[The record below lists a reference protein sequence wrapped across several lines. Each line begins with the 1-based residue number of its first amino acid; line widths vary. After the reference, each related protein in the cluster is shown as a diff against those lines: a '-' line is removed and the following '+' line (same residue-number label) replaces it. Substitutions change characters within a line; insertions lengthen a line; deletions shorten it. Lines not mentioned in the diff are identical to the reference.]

1 MGSEPRRS
9 GFAAIIGAAN
19 VGKSTL
25 LNRLAGTKLAIVS
38 PKEQTTRS
46 RIVGVVT
53 RPQGQVAFVDT
64 PGLQRSKG
72 GLNRYLFQ
80 LALHALE
87 DADLVLLLIEPPT
100 RGSIAIDPVNR
111 FILHRLAASGKKA
124 LLVINKIDRVKKA
137 MLLPLI
143 DLYRREFDF
152 AEVLP
157 ISAKTGEGVDQLV
170 DLAIASLPE
179 SEPLFAEET
188 LTDQQ
193 ERALA
198 AEYIREQVFRHCQRE
213 IPYACA
219 VTIESF
225 DESERAEAAGGGA
238 KRSGLVRIHATIHLE
253 RASQKSIVI
262 GRRGH
267 MLKAIGSDARR
278 SIEQLLNA
286 RVYLSLSVRVEPKWS
301 DRPEALKKLGYE

>member
-1 MGSEPRRS
+1 MGSDPRRS

-25 LNRLAGTKLAIVS
+25 LNRLAGAKLAIVS

-46 RIVGVVT
+46 RILGVVT
-53 RPQGQVAFVDT
+53 RPRGQVAFVDT
-64 PGLQRSKG
+64 PGMHRSKG
-72 GLNRYLFQ
+72 GLNRYLVR

-87 DADLVLLLIEPPT
+87 DADLVLFLIEPPM
-100 RGSIAIDPVNR
+100 RGSTVIDPVNR
-111 FILHRLAASGKKA
+111 FILDRLAASGKKA

-143 DLYRREFDF
+143 DVYRRVFEFS
-152 AEVLP
+152 EIVP
-157 ISAKTGEGVDQLV
+157 ISAKTGEGVDELV
-170 DLAIASLPE
+170 DLAIANLPQ

-193 ERALA
+193 ERTLA
-198 AEYIREQVFRHCQRE
+198 AEYIREQVFRHCQQE

-225 DESERAEAAGGGA
+225 DESERAEAAAGAA
-238 KRSGLVRIHATIHLE
+238 KRAGLVRIYATIHLE
-253 RASQKSIVI
+253 RDSQKAMVI
-262 GRRGH
+262 GRHGQ
-267 MLKAIGSDARR
+267 MLKAIGSDARS
-278 SIEQLLNA
+278 SIEQLLKA